1 MTPKPPARR
10 AKKGRSK
17 PVKAPARF
25 TVDEWCAIM
34 GFMFRGGSQGA
45 AEWSGFMD
53 AHTRRF
59 VAWWEK
65 SVTPRK
71 EDRRGK

>member
-1 MTPKPPARR
+1 M
-10 AKKGRSK
+10 AKQAKGKAGK
-17 PVKAPARF
+17 PVKAEARF

-34 GFMFRGGSQGA
+34 GFMFRAGTGSGA
-45 AEWSGFMD
+45 DWSGFMD

-65 SVTPRK
+65 SVTPA
-71 EDRRGK
+71 RRAGRGGKRAK